1 MTERPREIIKAVHP
15 HASPA
20 TRPLSLTDQVYE
32 QLKEDIL
39 EVRCSPGD
47 ALIEA
52 ELAQRYGVSKT
63 PVREALRLLVQDD
76 WVAVMPRKGYLVRP
90 VHLDDIREIFEIRH
104 MIEPVLA
111 GRAAAQASE
120 AALEGLAGLCT
131 EQADPGMGVGQP
143 LLAARN
149 FHIELAALGGNRRVL
164 PALSRQLDEV
174 RRLHHLMPRVE
185 PHITSRIE
193 LSAHRDIVEALGSRD
208 ADAARTL
215 MTDHLTE
222 VANAMVEAFV
232 DVRR

>member
-15 HASPA
+15 HASLA

-39 EVRCSPGD
+39 EVRCGPGD

-63 PVREALRLLVQDD
+63 PVREALRLLVQDE
-76 WVAVMPRKGYLVRP
+76 WVAVIPRKGYLVRP

-104 MIEPVLA
+104 MIEPDLA
-111 GRAAAQASE
+111 ARAAAQASE
-120 AALEGLAGLCT
+120 AALERLVALCSD
-131 EQADPGMGVGQP
+131 QADAGVGVGPSLQ
-143 LLAARN
+143 AARH
-149 FHIELAALGGNRRVL
+149 FHLELAVLAGNRRVMTVL
-164 PALSRQLDEV
+164 GRQLDEV

-193 LSAHRDIVEALGSRD
+193 LSAHRDIVEAVHRRD
-208 ADAARTL
+208 ADGARAL
-215 MTDHLTE
+215 MADHLSE
-222 VANAMVEAFV
+222 VATAMVEAFV